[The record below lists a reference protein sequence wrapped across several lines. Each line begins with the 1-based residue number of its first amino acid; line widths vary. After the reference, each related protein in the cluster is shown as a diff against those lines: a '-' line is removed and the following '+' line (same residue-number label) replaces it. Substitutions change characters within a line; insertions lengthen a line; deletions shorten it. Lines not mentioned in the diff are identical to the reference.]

1 MKLVK
6 FALILIIAGTF
17 TACFNSDNSQT
28 KSQENKSFGLR
39 DADLLDETKVV
50 SDETKYLT
58 DPAGASTKI
67 KRAYEN
73 APPMIPHDTEGMLPI
88 TIDNN
93 QCTMCHDPMLAES
106 MGATAI
112 PKSHFTSFREDV
124 NINKK
129 GQLQRDGKI
138 VENSSD
144 IKTVVKPLDHLSNAR
159 FNCSACHA
167 PQSQSE
173 IVPENNFVTEFRS
186 SDLNDKSNLLDVI
199 KEGVK

>member
-6 FALILIIAGTF
+6 FTLILIIAGTF
-17 TACFNSDNSQT
+17 TACFNNDNSQT
-28 KSQENKSFGLR
+28 KYQENKSFGLR

-93 QCTMCHDPMLAES
+93 QCIMCHDPMLAES

-124 NINKK
+124 NIDKK

-144 IKTVVKPLDHLSNAR
+144 LKTIIKPLDHLSNAR

>member
-17 TACFNSDNSQT
+17 TACFNKDNSQT

-73 APPMIPHDTEGMLPI
+73 APPMISHDVEGMLPI

-93 QCTMCHDPMLAES
+93 QCIMCHDPMLAES

-124 NINKK
+124 NIDKK
-129 GQLQRDGKI
+129 GQLQRDGK
-138 VENSSD
+138 VVANGSD
-144 IKTVVKPLDHLSNAR
+144 LKTIIKPLDHLSNAR

>member
-1 MKLVK
+1 MKLLK

-17 TACFNSDNSQT
+17 TACFNSNNSQT

-67 KRAYEN
+67 KRAFEN
-73 APPMIPHDTEGMLPI
+73 APPMISHDVEGMLPI

-93 QCTMCHDPMLAES
+93 QCIMCHDPMLAES

-112 PKSHFTSFREDV
+112 PKSHFTNFREDV
-124 NINKK
+124 NIDKK

-173 IVPENNFVTEFRS
+173 IVPKNNFVTEFRS

-199 KEGVK
+199 EEGVK

>member
-28 KSQENKSFGLR
+28 KSQENKNFGLR

-67 KRAYEN
+67 KRAFEN
-73 APPMIPHDTEGMLPI
+73 APPMISHDVEGMLPI

-93 QCTMCHDPMLAES
+93 QCIMCHDPMLAES

-112 PKSHFTSFREDV
+112 PKSHFTNFREDV
-124 NINKK
+124 NIDKK

>member
-67 KRAYEN
+67 KRAFEN
-73 APPMIPHDTEGMLPI
+73 APPMISHDVEGMLPI

-93 QCTMCHDPMLAES
+93 QCIMCHDPMLAES

-112 PKSHFTSFREDV
+112 PKSHFTNFREDV
-124 NINKK
+124 NIDKK

-138 VENSSD
+138 VENGSD
-144 IKTVVKPLDHLSNAR
+144 IKTVINE
-159 FNCSACHA
+159 C
-167 PQSQSE
+167 
-173 IVPENNFVTEFRS
+173 
-186 SDLNDKSNLLDVI
+186 NDTI
-199 KEGVK
+199 ERYA

>member
-67 KRAYEN
+67 KRAFEN
-73 APPMIPHDTEGMLPI
+73 APPMISHDVEGMLPI

-93 QCTMCHDPMLAES
+93 QCIMCHDPMLAES

-112 PKSHFTSFREDV
+112 PKSHFTNFREDV
-124 NINKK
+124 NIDKK
-129 GQLQRDGKI
+129 GQLQRNGKI

-199 KEGVK
+199 EEGVK